1 MTQYT
6 IRKIRQKE
14 LPLMEDFLYEA
25 IFLPEGAASPPKS
38 IVKNEDL
45 QVYVRDFGLSS
56 DDNCYKKYRSR
67 FRKKTMLQRCISKQG
82 FQC

>member
-6 IRKIRQKE
+6 IRRIRQKE

-25 IFLPEGAASPPKS
+25 IFLPEDAASPPKS

-45 QVYVRDFGLSS
+45 QVYVQDFGLSS

-67 FRKKTMLQRCISKQG
+67 FRKKTML
-82 FQC
+82 

>member
-1 MTQYT
+1 
-6 IRKIRQKE
+6 
-14 LPLMEDFLYEA
+14 MEDFLYEA
-25 IFLPEGAASPPKS
+25 IFIPEGAASTPKS

-67 FRKKTMLQRCISKQG
+67 FRKKTML
-82 FQC
+82 